1 MFNNKKKSGLNE
13 FKNFLHHFKVKKG
26 EEKTH
31 YSIWSKKQNAGY
43 AGSYNVPEKD
53 MDDFY
58 STYYKYVSLNKEDSY
73 LVERHEKLSPI
84 LIDIDFRYPK
94 THNSRIYDKVFVQ
107 KLLQLYMARIEEYIN
122 ITNETERYAFVFE
135 KSKPVEYDEELMKD
149 GIHIIFPYIVTEPAV
164 Q

>member
-1 MFNNKKKSGLNE
+1 MFINKKKTHSNE

-43 AGSYNVPEKD
+43 AGSFNVPEKD

-58 STYYKYVSLNKEDSY
+58 STYFKCISTNKEDSF

-94 THNSRIYDKVFVQ
+94 THNSRIYDKVFIQ
-107 KLLQLYMARIEEYIN
+107 ELLQLYMKRIEEYITDLSKAFNKGLDNKEAIN
-122 ITNETERYAFVFE
+122 IANLNFV
-135 KSKPVEYDEELMKD
+135 KKWSDNNLLTRHDK
-149 GIHIIFPYIVTEPAV
+149 
-164 Q
+164 